1 MKTQMLDIKM
11 QDGVCDS
18 FIAYPDDKKQYPAV
32 LLLMDAFGPR
42 DYLYDM
48 AKTIA
53 VRGYYVLLPNLF
65 YRTRR
70 APVIDAKFP
79 LRAEQMPELIKTQL
93 MPLFHSYTP
102 AMQGMQDAGVFL
114 DFLAQ
119 QKQALPGKVGLTGYC
134 MGGSL
139 AIRIAAQYPDRIAAV
154 ASFHGGNLATEMPES
169 PHLLLGKIKAKLYI
183 AHADNDQS
191 MPPEQITRFREA
203 LDKSGHKDVEAE
215 VYTGAA
221 HGFTMADLPAYN
233 EAACKRHW
241 EKLFGL
247 FGDSLEEER
256 MKATA

>member
-1 MKTQMLDIKM
+1 MKTRMIDIKTP
-11 QDGVCDS
+11 DGACDS
-18 FIAYPDDKKQYPAV
+18 FIAYPDGGKQHPAV

-42 DYLYDM
+42 DYLYEM

-53 VRGYYVLLPNLF
+53 ARGYYVLLPNLF

-70 APVIDAKFP
+70 APVIDAQFP
-79 LRAEQMPELIKTQL
+79 LRAEDMPMLIKQQL
-93 MPLFHSYTP
+93 MPLFQSYTP
-102 AMQGMQDAGVFL
+102 AVQGLQDAGVFL
-114 DFLAQ
+114 DFLSG

-139 AIRIAAQYPDRIAAV
+139 AIRIAAQYPDSIAA
-154 ASFHGGNLATEMPES
+154 ATSFHAGNLATEAPDS

-191 MPPEQITRFREA
+191 MPAEQIERLREA
-203 LDKSGHKDVEAE
+203 LKQSGHQDDTAE
-215 VYTGAA
+215 IYSGAI

-241 EKLFGL
+241 EKVFELF
-247 FGDSLEEER
+247 ER
-256 MKATA
+256 LLK